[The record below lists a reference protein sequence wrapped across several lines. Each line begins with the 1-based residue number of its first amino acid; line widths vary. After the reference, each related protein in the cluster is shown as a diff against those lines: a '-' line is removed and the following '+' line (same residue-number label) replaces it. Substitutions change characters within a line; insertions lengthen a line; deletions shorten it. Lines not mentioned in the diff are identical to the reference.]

1 MKKFATVAAGAA
13 LLLSGQFAAAEN
25 HVVKA
30 SVTNYEPMVLFVQP
44 GDTVTWANMG
54 GHNVETIPGMVPEGA
69 EGFSSKLGEEG
80 YTVTFDVEGAYVYKC
95 LPHVST
101 GMVGTV
107 VVGANP
113 GNLDAIDAALADVK
127 VAKNMIGRAIKKM
140 NKAVASQ

>member
-13 LLLSGQFAAAEN
+13 LLVSGQFAVAEN

-30 SVTNYEPMVLFVQP
+30 SVTNYDPLVVFVQP
-44 GDTVTWANMG
+44 GDSVTWTNMG

-101 GMVGTV
+101 GMVGAV
-107 VVGANP
+107 IVGDNP
-113 GNLDAIDAALADVK
+113 SNLAAIDAALGDVK
-127 VAKNMIGRAIKKM
+127 VAKNMVGRAIKKI
-140 NKAVASQ
+140 NQAVASK